1 MADASCSGG
10 CYIKIASPATYEPG
24 AAAFGEDCSISGGGS
39 TDGLNVCLDFPSGP
53 VTIEG
58 PDGGVAT
65 MNGNNLGVPF
75 IKGKL
80 TGLLYLIRIEFEGF
94 SGSSG
99 GVITVSGG
107 AAFLQ
112 DAKFSNCGASR

>member
-1 MADASCSGG
+1 ML
-10 CYIKIASPATYEPG
+10 
-24 AAAFGEDCSISGGGS
+24 GGGPR
-39 TDGLNVCLDFPSGP
+39 DGLNLCLDFPSGP

-65 MNGNNLGVPF
+65 INGGDLGVPF

-80 TGLLYLIRIEFEGF
+80 TGALYLIGIEFVGF

-107 AAFLQ
+107 DAFLQ
-112 DAKFSNCGASR
+112 GIGFRNCSVSR